1 MPLDGVALSGVIHE
15 LNHILTDGRID
26 KITQPEPD
34 EIVLTLR
41 ARGGNHKLLLTAN
54 ASAPRLHFTAE
65 SKPAPLQAP
74 MFCMMLRK
82 QLSGGRLIKITQP
95 EFERI
100 AELHIEAR
108 DEMGDRAVKK
118 LVIEIMGKHSNIILL
133 DSGDVI
139 ADSARRVSHNTSS
152 VREVLP
158 GRKYQRPPSGDKQ
171 SPLGIDLST
180 FTERVNAQPTR
191 KIQQAVYQSFNGI
204 SPVMAS
210 EWCLEAGVQPDAPV
224 NSLTEAGL
232 SNVYAAFA
240 GGMKR
245 VADVNKNMTGYS
257 FTVYIDANGIPAD
270 FSALPL
276 SNVYAGYDTRAYESI
291 SPMLEDFYRQKDTAY
306 RINQKTT
313 DLRKLIATHIERC
326 VKKQAVYDKTLAD
339 IADRDRLR
347 VYGELLTASLYRV
360 EPGAESFTAEN
371 FYDENKPVEIKLNP
385 ELTASEN
392 AQSYFKQYNKQ
403 KRTFTAL
410 QEQIKQNN
418 DDLTYLD
425 SVANSLQAAS
435 DEADIAEIR
444 AELAEEGYVKKVSV
458 KKNAKQMKKTK
469 PLRYVSRDGFEMYVG
484 KNNTQNDELTLR
496 FAEARDIWLHTKD
509 IAGSHVIIKT
519 NGQPVTDATLLEAA
533 NLAAYYSKARG
544 SAQVPVDYAPRK
556 YVRKPNGA
564 KPGYVIYDHNR
575 TVYVTPKEVTTES
588 F

>member
-15 LNHILTDGRID
+15 LNYILTDGRID

-34 EIVLTLR
+34 ELVLTLR
-41 ARGGNHKLLLTAN
+41 AHGGNHKLLLTAN
-54 ASAPRLHFTAE
+54 ASAPRLHFTTE
-65 SKPAPLQAP
+65 SKPSPMQAP

-133 DSGDVI
+133 DGDGVI

-158 GRKYQRPPSGDKQ
+158 GRKYQRPPAGDKQ
-171 SPLGIDLST
+171 SPLHVDSNT
-180 FTERVNAQPTR
+180 FTEKINAQPAR

-224 NSLTEAGL
+224 SSLNEADV

-240 GGMKR
+240 SGIKR
-245 VADVNKNMTGYS
+245 IIRANSDGYS
-257 FTVYIDANGIPAD
+257 FTVYLDANGIPAD

-276 SNVYAGYDTRAYESI
+276 SNVYASYETRAYESI
-291 SPMLEDFYRQKDTAY
+291 SPMLEDFYRQKDAAS
-306 RINQKTT
+306 RISQKTT

-339 IADRDRLR
+339 IADRDKLR
-347 VYGELLTASLYRV
+347 VYGELLTANLYRV
-360 EPGAESFTAEN
+360 ELGAESFTADN
-371 FYDENKPVEIKLNP
+371 FYDENKPIEIKLNP

-403 KRTFTAL
+403 KRTFAAL
-410 QEQIKQNN
+410 QEQIKQNS

-425 SVANSLQAAS
+425 SVANSLQAAA

-458 KKNAKQMKKTK
+458 KKNAKQTKKTK
-469 PLRYVSRDGFEMYVG
+469 PLRYVSTDGFEIFVG

-496 FAEARDIWLHTKD
+496 FADARDIWLHTKD

-519 NGQPVTDATLLEAA
+519 NGQPVSDATLLEAA
-533 NLAAYYSKARG
+533 NLAAYYSKARE

-575 TVYVTPKEVTTES
+575 TVYVTPKEVEILLL
-588 F
+588 